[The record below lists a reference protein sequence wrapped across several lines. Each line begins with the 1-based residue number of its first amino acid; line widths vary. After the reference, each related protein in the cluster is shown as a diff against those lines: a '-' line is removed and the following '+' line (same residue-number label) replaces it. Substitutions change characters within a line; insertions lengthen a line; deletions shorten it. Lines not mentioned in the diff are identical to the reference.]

1 MSGELILYGPAAR
14 QPRAAQPEAA
24 PMRLFP
30 RITAREVILEC
41 LLGTAACCL
50 AGCGGF
56 FLSIGQ
62 TVIATVF
69 GVTAVL
75 IVVYHA
81 ATVELDDDDEAF
93 TSEDRE

>member
-1 MSGELILYGPAAR
+1 MSGELILYGPPAR
-14 QPRAAQPEAA
+14 QQRAAQPAAA

-30 RITAREVILEC
+30 RFTVREVVLEC
-41 LLGTAACCL
+41 LLGTAASCL

-62 TVIATVF
+62 TVMAAVF

-81 ATVELDDDDEAF
+81 ATVELDDADEGF